1 LGLGGAHALEGLGFG
16 RQSRASNRYPL
27 LMPQATVKRYDSLT
41 RTGTLV
47 SDDGEVEYPVDGDV
61 MDSSEMF
68 RFLRP
73 GQRVTFD
80 YVNENGK
87 QKIRNLRIGIA

>member
-1 LGLGGAHALEGLGFG
+1 
-16 RQSRASNRYPL
+16 
-27 LMPQATVKRYDSLT
+27 MPQATVKTYDSLT

-47 SDDGEVEYPVDGDV
+47 SDDGSQEFEVDGAAL
-61 MDSSEMF
+61 DSGMF

-80 YVNENGK
+80 LVETEGK
-87 QKIRNLRIGIA
+87 SSIRNLRIGIS

>member
-1 LGLGGAHALEGLGFG
+1 
-16 RQSRASNRYPL
+16 
-27 LMPQATVKRYDSLT
+27 MPQATVKIYDSLT

-47 SDDGEVEYPVDGDV
+47 ADDGVTEYPIDQEAIE
-61 MDSSEMF
+61 SSMF

-80 YVNENGK
+80 WVEVDG
-87 QKIRNLRIGIA
+87 QRRIRDLRIGLA

>member
-1 LGLGGAHALEGLGFG
+1 
-16 RQSRASNRYPL
+16 
-27 LMPQATVKRYDSLT
+27 MPQATVKLYDSLT

-47 SDDGEVEYPVDGDV
+47 ADDGVTEYPVDGESL
-61 MDSSEMF
+61 DSFGMF

-80 YVNENGK
+80 WVEVDGAK
-87 QKIRNLRIGIA
+87 VVRNLRIGLA

>member
-1 LGLGGAHALEGLGFG
+1 
-16 RQSRASNRYPL
+16 
-27 LMPQATVKRYDSLT
+27 MPQATDQRYDSLT

-47 SDDGEVEYPVDGDV
+47 ADDAETTFEIDDDV
-61 MDSSEMF
+61 MVSSPMF

-80 YVNENGK
+80 LVKDGDKERV
-87 QKIRNLRIGIA
+87 RNLRIGIS

>member
-1 LGLGGAHALEGLGFG
+1 
-16 RQSRASNRYPL
+16 
-27 LMPQATVKRYDSLT
+27 MPQATVKSYDSIT

-47 SDDGEVEYPVDGDV
+47 ADDGTTEYAIEPAS
-61 MDSSEMF
+61 MDTSMF

-80 YVNENGK
+80 LVDEDGASK
-87 QKIRNLRIGIA
+87 TRNLRIGVA

>member
-1 LGLGGAHALEGLGFG
+1 MA
-16 RQSRASNRYPL
+16 
-27 LMPQATVKRYDSLT
+27 QATVKTYDSLT

-47 SDDGEVEYPVDGDV
+47 ADDGTTEFRVDGDS
-61 MDSSEMF
+61 MDSSPMF

-80 YVNENGK
+80 LVAHDGAERV
-87 QKIRNLRIGIA
+87 RNLRIGVA

>member
-1 LGLGGAHALEGLGFG
+1 
-16 RQSRASNRYPL
+16 
-27 LMPQATVKRYDSLT
+27 MPQATVKRYDSLT

-47 SDDGEVEYPVDGDV
+47 SDDGDVEYQVDGDV

-80 YVNENGK
+80 FVKEDGEER
-87 QKIRNLRIGIA
+87 IRNLRIGIA